1 MAIRVPV
8 GPTVD
13 PSTRPLSPAVP
24 EGVFGVA
31 GDILSATGKTAQG
44 ISDQFAEHAEK
55 MAAIDNRVAADGAVI
70 KGAEAADQFMLDFK
84 ANNQGMGA
92 SQNLTTAYKR
102 LEEIRTEAGA
112 GLMSPAAR
120 DLYNSQSRIAGLQ
133 ARQHLASFAAQ
144 ERLTYLNQEAD
155 SAVKL
160 TARSLTPETFDSGVE
175 ALRARAALKGD
186 INGWGPQQREE
197 YIADAIG
204 DAAYN
209 VTAGL
214 AVSTP
219 DKAQTFYDTHKA
231 TMTPAQRTA
240 AENLIHSSTQNF
252 TVMNTVDA
260 AVAANAAGVGAFRS
274 AIAGIESAGSG
285 GYKAVGPVTKS
296 GDRAY
301 GKYQVMGAN
310 IPKWTQEVLGKRMTP
325 QQFLADQAAQDKV
338 FDAKFGE
345 FAQRYGSPQEA
356 ASVWFTGRTLAQ
368 GGATAQDV
376 NKMTGAQYVA
386 KFTAGLGI
394 ESPTERLVTSL
405 PAQLAQFDATIA
417 DPVLR
422 EKVKTEYLQRVTRER
437 SIETA
442 ISTEAQNNLLQ
453 AALANGITDPAQL
466 QRAYPGALEDWAKLS
481 PKAQI
486 ALQNSLTARGNQWD
500 PVKEREF
507 NRVMGMAQTKP
518 QQFLLI
524 DPTTLDL
531 PHGARAQVATAQRAL
546 QKKSSMDTFKS
557 VNLSRALSNPYVKR
571 GTEKLSADD
580 YDVFVGAMNGE
591 LEQWA
596 QTHPGKKP
604 TDAEIGQMG
613 YNLLAQQKRPAG
625 QYIFGV
631 RVGSTEIE
639 RPAFS
644 VPPDQAAIITDKF
657 RARFGREPE
666 PDEIARIYAGA
677 S

>member
-13 PSTRPLSPAVP
+13 PSTRPLSPSTP

-31 GDILSATGKTAQG
+31 GDVLGAVGKTAG
-44 ISDQFAEHAEK
+44 NVSDLFAQHAEK

-84 ANNQGMGA
+84 SNNQGMAA
-92 SQNLTTAYKR
+92 SQNLTSAYKR
-102 LEEIRTEAGA
+102 LEDIRAEAGA

-133 ARQHLASFAAQ
+133 ARQHLAGFAAQ

-155 SAVKL
+155 SGIKL
-160 TARSLTPETFDSGVE
+160 TARSLTPENFAAGSESLKARVE
-175 ALRARAALKGD
+175 LKGD
-186 INGWGPQQREE
+186 INGWGPEQRQEA
-197 YIADAIG
+197 YADAIG

-209 VTAGL
+209 VTAGM
-214 AVSTP
+214 AVSSP
-219 DKAQTFYDTHKA
+219 GDAQTFYDAHKDA
-231 TMTPAQRTA
+231 MTPAQRTA
-240 AENLIHSSTQNF
+240 AENLIHSSVQNF

-260 AVAANAAGVGAFRS
+260 AVAANSVGGPTSLRA

-310 IPKWTQEVLGKRMTP
+310 IPKWTEQVLGKRMTP
-325 QQFLADQAAQDKV
+325 QQFLADPAAQDKV
-338 FDAKFGE
+338 FDTIFGGY
-345 FAQRYGSPQEA
+345 AQKYGPQEA
-356 ASVWFTGRTLAQ
+356 ASLWFTGRRMAE
-368 GGATAQDV
+368 GAALKDV
-376 NKMTGAQYVA
+376 NGMTGAEYVRR
-386 KFTAGLGI
+386 FSAGLGV

-405 PAQLAQFDATIA
+405 PQQLAQFDATIPN
-417 DPVLR
+417 PVLR

-437 SIETA
+437 SIDTA

-453 AALANGITDPAQL
+453 AALANNITDPARL
-466 QRAYPGALEDWAKLS
+466 QQAYPGALEDWNRLS

-486 ALQNSLTARGNQWD
+486 ALTNSLTARGNQWD

-507 NRVMGMAQTKP
+507 NRVMGMAQTRP
-518 QQFLLI
+518 QEFLLI
-524 DPTTLDL
+524 DPSTLDL
-531 PHGARAQVATAQRAL
+531 PHGARAQIATAQRAM
-546 QKKSSMDTFKS
+546 QKKSQMDTFKS

-571 GTEKLSADD
+571 GTEGLAPDD
-580 YDVFVGAMNGE
+580 YDVFVGALNGE

-596 QTHPGKKP
+596 ATHPGKKP
-604 TDAEIGQMG
+604 SDAEIGQMG

-625 QYIFGV
+625 QYVFGV

-644 VPPDQAAIITDKF
+644 VPPQEAATITEKYK
-657 RARFGREPE
+657 ARFGREPE

-677 S
+677 N